1 MKYKY
6 QSNYTGEILPNL
18 KEVIKATRSYIKS
31 FPFEWKMLSWGYNRK
46 GW

>member
-6 QSNYTGEILPNL
+6 QSNWSGELQPNL
-18 KEVIKATRSYIKS
+18 KKVIKATRGYIKS
-31 FPFEWKMLSWGYNRK
+31 YPFEWKMLSWGYKRQ